1 MSLYKKYSN
10 LLGSVVGQMLM
21 GDVLPSL
28 QDAPTGISTGSI
40 FLTQD
45 TNSLY
50 IYNGS
55 AWELLSQQDYVDIT
69 IPPKYTK
76 EELDYINN
84 IKPFLSYVKGEDTK
98 DTTDLIRKILIGNR
112 RSESSRFLL
121 FS

>member
-1 MSLYKKYSN
+1 MSLYKKYTN
-10 LLGSVVGQMLM
+10 LFGSFGQMFM
-21 GDVLPSL
+21 RGVLPSI

-50 IYNGS
+50 IYSGN
-55 AWELLSQQDYVDIT
+55 AWELLSHRDYVDIT
-69 IPPKYTK
+69 TPPKHTK
-76 EELDYINN
+76 VGLDYINN
-84 IKPFLSYVKGEDTK
+84 IKPFLSYVRGEDTE
-98 DTTDLIRKILIGNR
+98 DTTDLIRKILRCNR

>member
-1 MSLYKKYSN
+1 MSLYKKYTN
-10 LLGSVVGQMLM
+10 LLGSFGQMFM
-21 GDVLPSL
+21 GGVLPSL

-50 IYNGS
+50 IYNGN
-55 AWELLSQQDYVDIT
+55 AWELLSQQDYVDTT
-69 IPPKYTK
+69 IPPYTK
-76 EELDYINN
+76 VELDYINN
-84 IKPFLSYVKGEDTK
+84 IKPFLSYVKGEDTE
-98 DTTDLIRKILIGNR
+98 DTTDLVRKILRCNR